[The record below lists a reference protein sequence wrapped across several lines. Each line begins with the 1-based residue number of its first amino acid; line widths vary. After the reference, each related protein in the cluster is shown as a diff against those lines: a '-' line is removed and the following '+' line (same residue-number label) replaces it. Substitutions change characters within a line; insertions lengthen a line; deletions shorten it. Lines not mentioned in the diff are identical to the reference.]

1 MIGAVGS
8 CGVIGLSWAGSCEE
22 SSCGF
27 DGDSKG
33 SSIWEM
39 RFGTKSARE
48 LSVEGVEVPEGA
60 VLDEGV
66 MVAARSRGMNLPLAL
81 GWLFQDMLGARLF
94 CARFAV
100 DVLDK
105 HWKHVYGTS

>member
-8 CGVIGLSWAGSCEE
+8 CGVIGLSCSGSCEE

-33 SSIWEM
+33 SSIRET
-39 RFGTKSARE
+39 RSGTKSARE

-60 VLDEGV
+60 VLDEV
-66 MVAARSRGMNLPLAL
+66 
-81 GWLFQDMLGARLF
+81 
-94 CARFAV
+94 
-100 DVLDK
+100 
-105 HWKHVYGTS
+105 